1 VLFALITLLCA
12 LSLSG
17 IAAYYSVVGLIAIF
31 SASPIPIAVMGTA
44 LECSKLIAASWAYKN
59 WKIAPALL
67 KYYFVTAV
75 IVLMLITSLGIFG
88 YLSKA
93 HNDQTLVGGDASAQI
108 AIINE
113 KIKTSEENIRVIRK
127 TIEQMDIAVDQI
139 LTRSTDESGAARAV
153 ALRRSQQKDRQR
165 ILSEIQAE
173 QKIIGD
179 LNIEKAPIAAEV
191 RKVEAEVGPIKYIAA
206 LVYGDELDANILDKA
221 VRFVIILLVLVFDP
235 MAVLLV
241 VAGNFS
247 LRQLVKDK
255 ENKNGEYKIDIQ
267 QTIRP
272 EEKIKRKRK
281 SVAVDEHINATV
293 FDPIP
298 MTEDEIETAKRKY
311 HRDGRSKFAPDVT

>member
-127 TIEQMDIAVDQI
+127 TIDQMDIAVYQI

-153 ALRRSQQKDRQR
+153 ALRRSQQTDRQR

-235 MAVLLV
+235 LAVLLV

-281 SVAVDEHINATV
+281 SVVVDEHINATV

-311 HRDGRSKFAPDVT
+311 HRDGRSKFA